1 MIRLQFQSSP
11 VVQCHN
17 LPLSCPGLDFEDC
30 SSLLWHSLVWDTQVS
45 VPGSHMFRFDSDGS
59 VLSLT
64 LTGSHSI
71 DFCHSCWQCKNW
83 DESLKSLL
91 DASHGAMAMAII
103 YMAQNLFS
111 AHPTVWPDRVTCC
124 SDVADIGSGCWHI
137 FCPTSR
143 LHWSQHWLLGHS
155 PAATRLCSC
164 GCIQYALLEPDL
176 GTGCA

>member
-1 MIRLQFQSSP
+1 MPRLGLRGLLIAPVAFASLGHPGFSSRFSHVQIR
-11 VVQCHN
+11 
-17 LPLSCPGLDFEDC
+17 
-30 SSLLWHSLVWDTQVS
+30 
-45 VPGSHMFRFDSDGS
+45 FRCS

-155 PAATRLCSC
+155 PAATRLCAC